1 MTMDAIGKFYELAE
15 RIGLNVNY
23 WMGYSVAA
31 KFVESFEKHIKS
43 SQWIRPQ
50 DQMPKDGEPV
60 LITDVLGRQIVAWWR
75 PTHDMWYSENYSWFP
90 REVNYWMPIP
100 EIV

>member
-1 MTMDAIGKFYELAE
+1 MNAINKFYELAE
-15 RIGLNVNY
+15 PIGVNLNY

-31 KFVESFEKHIKS
+31 KFVESFAKHIKS

-50 DQMPKDGEPV
+50 DQMPEFDEPV
-60 LITDVLGRQIVAWWR
+60 LITDIEGLQIVAWRDAYTGKW
-75 PTHDMWYSENYSWFP
+75 HSENHAWFTS
-90 REVNYWMPIP
+90 EVNYWMPIP